1 VGSYTIKMVERE
13 KKNNVDR
20 EEDSFSPT
28 LTSDFLMPNAWNL
41 PLFIGDGRKT
51 IYLF

>member
-1 VGSYTIKMVERE
+1 
-13 KKNNVDR
+13 
-20 EEDSFSPT
+20 

-51 IYLF
+51 IYLFWGPILALDLNQKDPNH